1 VVVVTNNKGYS
12 ILKGVRDAIGTS
24 DTVPGL
30 DVPGIDF
37 VSQAGAFGAAGETV
51 EEAEDLPDALGRA
64 LSTGGPYLLD
74 VIVDLEVPK
83 LLS

>member
-1 VVVVTNNKGYS
+1 MVVVTNNKGYS
-12 ILKGVRDAIGTS
+12 ILKGVRDAIGIS

-37 VSQAGAFGAAGETV
+37 VSLAGAFCAGGETV
-51 EEAEDLPDALGRA
+51 EETEDLPDALGRA
-64 LSTGGPYLLD
+64 LSAGGPYLLD
-74 VIVDLEVPK
+74 VIVDPEAPK